1 MPQLIMLAFQILSQ
15 VTVLKASYGRNAIV
29 GFSFFVS
36 AREWWK
42 FAFTCIIEPIKERT
56 MHRTW
61 SFAVKR
67 ARDVVKYVNLYSQHL
82 ISGSV
87 EPSLKVHVHFIRK
100 LF

>member
-1 MPQLIMLAFQILSQ
+1 MQ
-15 VTVLKASYGRNAIV
+15 
-29 GFSFFVS
+29 
-36 AREWWK
+36 
-42 FAFTCIIEPIKERT
+42 
-56 MHRTW
+56 RTW

-87 EPSLKVHVHFIRK
+87 EPSIKVHVHFICK